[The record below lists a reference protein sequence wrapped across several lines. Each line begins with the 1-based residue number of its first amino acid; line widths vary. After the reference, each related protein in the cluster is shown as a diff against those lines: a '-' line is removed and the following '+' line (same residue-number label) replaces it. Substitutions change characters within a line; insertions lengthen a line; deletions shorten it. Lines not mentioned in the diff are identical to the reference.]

1 MRRTFFN
8 LLRRGEADMRV
19 FEHLDLGQYD
29 QMMEVLQ
36 KMDYRE
42 FGQLKRNEM
51 TLIHNA
57 VFDYEALQ
65 HLSTL
70 PYFRDY
76 VNDDNNPDQWT
87 PLMWCQKLNALDIR
101 TLKFLHENGA
111 DMLHRK
117 RQTGSTLLHMFAAM
131 GKL

>member
-1 MRRTFFN
+1 
-8 LLRRGEADMRV
+8 MRV

-76 VNDDNNPDQWT
+76 VNDDNNPD
-87 PLMWCQKLNALDIR
+87 
-101 TLKFLHENGA
+101 
-111 DMLHRK
+111 
-117 RQTGSTLLHMFAAM
+117 
-131 GKL
+131 